1 MPAVARKSGTDTIST
16 GHGCDATTVT
26 NVGSSTVFVDGIG
39 ACRMGDTIQIH
50 TLPAGQTCVPHTAQI
65 NAGSSTV
72 FVDGIAIARQG
83 DSADAGNITSG
94 SSTVFA
100 G

>member
-1 MPAVARKSGTDTIST
+1 MPGVARKSGTDTVST
-16 GHGCDATTVT
+16 GHGCTSTTATDA
-26 NVGSSTVFVDGIG
+26 GSSTVFVDGIG
-39 ACRMGDTIQIH
+39 ACRLGDTIQIH
-50 TLPAGQTCVPHTAQI
+50 TTPAGQYCVPHSASI

-72 FVDGIAIARQG
+72 YVDGIAIARQG